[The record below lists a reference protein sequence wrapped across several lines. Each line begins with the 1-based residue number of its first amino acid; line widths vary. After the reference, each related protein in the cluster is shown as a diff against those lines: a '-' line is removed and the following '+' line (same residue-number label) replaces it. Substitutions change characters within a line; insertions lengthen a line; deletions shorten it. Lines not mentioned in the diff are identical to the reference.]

1 MPSSPKTKASSTPQ
15 QSTIFMAL
23 LFLSLILW
31 FLYRGI
37 FNFSVLFD
45 ETIGKAI
52 FFGLPIWIYI
62 STTGNKKIS
71 ESMAANKMA
80 PGLLRGLAYGGL
92 FGFVAILLA
101 SATQGFDLIAAP
113 LFIADVFWGKF
124 FLALLTAFWESLFFY
139 SFIQTTIREQFKQ
152 SLSNWQQVLIVS
164 LIFLLFHLSNI
175 VLRFS
180 DTAIMMQI
188 ILLYLFGLGQSIIFA
203 KEKNVY
209 TLILTH
215 TLWGLVLLIHF

>member
-1 MPSSPKTKASSTPQ
+1 MPSPPKTKANSSAQ
-15 QSTIFMAL
+15 QSTIFMVL

-37 FNFSVLFD
+37 FNFSVVFD

-62 STTGNKKIS
+62 SATGDKKIS
-71 ESMAANKMA
+71 ESIVANKMA

-101 SATQGFDLIAAP
+101 NLTQGSSLVAAP
-113 LFIADVFWGKF
+113 LFMTDEFWWKF

-139 SFIQTTIREQFKQ
+139 SFIQTTIGEQFKK

-164 LIFLLFHLSNI
+164 LIFLLFHMSNV

-180 DTAIMMQI
+180 DGAIAMQI
-188 ILLYLFGLGQSIIFA
+188 ILLYLFGLGQAIIFA

-215 TLWGLVLLIHF
+215 ALWGMVLLIHF

>member
-1 MPSSPKTKASSTPQ
+1 MPSSSKTKASSLTQ
-15 QSTIFMAL
+15 ESTIFMAL

-37 FNFSVLFD
+37 FNFSVVFD

-62 STTGNKKIS
+62 SATSDKAIG
-71 ESMAANKMA
+71 ESMAANKMTS
-80 PGLLRGLAYGGL
+80 GLLRGLAYGGL
-92 FGFVAILLA
+92 FGFAAILLV
-101 SATQGFDLIAAP
+101 SLTQGSSMVAAP
-113 LFIADVFWGKF
+113 LFMANNFWGKF
-124 FLALLTAFWESLFFY
+124 LLALLTAFWESLFFY
-139 SFIQTTIREQFKQ
+139 SFIQTTIRKQFKQ
-152 SLSNWQQVLIVS
+152 ALSNWQQVLIVS
-164 LIFLLFHLSNI
+164 LIFLLFHMSNI

-188 ILLYLFGLGQSIIFA
+188 ILLYLFGLGQAIIFA
-203 KEKNVY
+203 REKNVY

-215 TLWGLVLLIHF
+215 TLWGMVLLIHF

>member
-1 MPSSPKTKASSTPQ
+1 
-15 QSTIFMAL
+15 MAL

-62 STTGNKKIS
+62 SATGDKKIS
-71 ESMAANKMA
+71 ESLAANKMA
-80 PGLLRGLAYGGL
+80 TGLLRGLAYGGL
-92 FGFVAILLA
+92 FGFMAILLVNLT
-101 SATQGFDLIAAP
+101 SGSSLVAAP
-113 LFIADVFWGKF
+113 LFMADDFWGKF

-139 SFIQTTIREQFKQ
+139 SFIQTTIGRQFKQ
-152 SLSNWQQVLIVS
+152 SLSNWQQVLVVS
-164 LIFLLFHLSNI
+164 LIFLLFHLPNI

-180 DTAIMMQI
+180 GTAIAMQI

-209 TLILTH
+209 TLILNH
-215 TLWGLVLLIHF
+215 TLWGMVLLIHF

>member
-1 MPSSPKTKASSTPQ
+1 MPSPLKTKASSPTQ
-15 QSTIFMAL
+15 QSTIFMVL

-37 FNFSVLFD
+37 FNFSVVFD

-62 STTGNKKIS
+62 STTGDKKIS
-71 ESMAANKMA
+71 ESMVANKMA

-101 SATQGFDLIAAP
+101 SLTQGSSLVAAP
-113 LFIADVFWGKF
+113 LFMADDFWWKF

-164 LIFLLFHLSNI
+164 LIFLLFHMSNI

-180 DTAIMMQI
+180 DTAITMQV
-188 ILLYLFGLGQSIIFA
+188 ILLYLFGLGQAIIFA

-215 TLWGLVLLIHF
+215 TLWGMVLLIHF